1 MHNKP
6 HTAEAKARMSV
17 ARQGKPRVNLNLP
30 GGRVQNS
37 YDESA
42 PAAFVIQDMLA
53 NIRELNATVDQLK
66 AELAA
71 LKAGQASPE

>member
-1 MHNKP
+1 MTNQQK
-6 HTAEAKARMSV
+6 
-17 ARQGKPRVNLNLP
+17 RQLGYRGKPRVNLNLP

-37 YDESA
+37 YDESS

-53 NIRELNATVDQLK
+53 NIRELNATVDRLR

-71 LKAGQASPE
+71 LKAGQASPK

>member
-1 MHNKP
+1 MTDQQK
-6 HTAEAKARMSV
+6 RQLGG
-17 ARQGKPRVNLNLP
+17 QGKPRVNLNLP

-53 NIRELNATVDQLK
+53 NIRELNATVDRLR

-71 LKAGQASPE
+71 LKAGQASPK